1 MNREDFF
8 ECVRKRIAEI
18 MGDEY
23 EVTLNNVVKNN
34 GLELTGIIIMEKSKS
49 AAPTIY
55 LDDYYDEIKGN
66 KETKEIGRIVNEVL
80 RLYKQN
86 CNNLDFDFSFFSDYG
101 KMESRIMYKLL
112 NYEANRKLL
121 LDVPHVRYMDL
132 AVVFYVLVDHE
143 SIGNGSVLIHNNH
156 AQMWKVSESDLYE
169 TATKNTPKLMQY
181 RFSSMD
187 NIIAEFLDS
196 EEAVDF
202 LTCDEIRPNDLYVLT
217 NNKKLFG
224 AACLLYDGL
233 LKRIS
238 QKLKSSLYII
248 PSSIHELIIIPQKAF
263 PYTKDELIEMVRTVN
278 ANEVDIVDILSDNV
292 YEYKLGTEDICF

>member
-1 MNREDFF
+1 MKKEEFF

-18 MGDEY
+18 MGEEY
-23 EVTLNNVVKNN
+23 KVTLNNVVKNN
-34 GLELTGIIIMEKSKS
+34 GLELTGIVIMEKSKS

-55 LDDYYDEIKGN
+55 LDEYYDENSNPG
-66 KETKEIGRIVNEVL
+66 EIGHIIDEVL
-80 RLYKQN
+80 RLYRQN
-86 CNNLDFDFSFFSDYG
+86 SNDLDFDFSFFSDYG
-101 KMESRIMYKLL
+101 KMESRIMFKLL
-112 NYEANRKLL
+112 NYEANKKLL
-121 LDVPHVRYMDL
+121 LDVPHVRFMDL
-132 AVVFYVLVDHE
+132 AIVFYVLVDHE

-156 AQMWKVSESDLYE
+156 AQMWKVSEADLYE

-187 NIIAEFLDS
+187 NIISEFIDNA
-196 EEAVDF
+196 EAVDF
-202 LTCDEIRPNDLYVLT
+202 LTCDEVNSNDLYVLT

-292 YEYKLGTEDICF
+292 YEYKLDTEAVCM

>member
-1 MNREDFF
+1 MKKEEFF

-18 MGDEY
+18 MGEEY
-23 EVTLNNVVKNN
+23 KVTLNNVVKNN
-34 GLELTGIIIMEKSKS
+34 GLELTGIVIMEKSKS

-55 LDDYYDEIKGN
+55 LDEYYDENSNPG
-66 KETKEIGRIVNEVL
+66 EIGHIIDEVL
-80 RLYKQN
+80 RLYRQN
-86 CNNLDFDFSFFSDYG
+86 SNDLDFDFSFFSDYG
-101 KMESRIMYKLL
+101 KMESRIMFKLL
-112 NYEANRKLL
+112 NYEANKKLL
-121 LDVPHVRYMDL
+121 LDVPHVRFMDL
-132 AVVFYVLVDHE
+132 AIVFYVLVDHE

-156 AQMWKVSESDLYE
+156 AQMWKVSEADLYE

-187 NIIAEFLDS
+187 NIISEFIDNA
-196 EEAVDF
+196 EAVDF
-202 LTCDEIRPNDLYVLT
+202 LTCDEVNSNDLYVLT

-292 YEYKLGTEDICF
+292 YEYKLDTEVVCM